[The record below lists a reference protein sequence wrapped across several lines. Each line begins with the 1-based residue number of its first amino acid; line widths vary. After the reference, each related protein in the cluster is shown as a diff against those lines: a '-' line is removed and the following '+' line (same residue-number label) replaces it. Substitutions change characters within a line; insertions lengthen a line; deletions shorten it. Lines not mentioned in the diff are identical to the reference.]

1 MFYSHNGVGV
11 GHLQRQLDL
20 ATAYRTRH
28 PESAVLLATGSHGA
42 SMFPTPAGLDYL
54 KLPSLQKTDRS
65 RNWQPRELPLPIETI
80 TELRSE
86 LLLQTVRR
94 FAPDLL
100 VADFMPAGP
109 YGELVPALEELE
121 RLGGAA
127 VAGFRDII
135 DEPAY
140 VRELWHETGVYDVL
154 QRHYAAICIY
164 GDPATIDFVDGY
176 GLDGDLAR
184 RARYCGY
191 LGRKPSSAA
200 GVDKRAF
207 ILAASG
213 GGVDGTATLEAF
225 IAAAAR
231 LQPTQGSFRVVAG
244 PLMPE
249 HNHQHLARLGAIAGV
264 EVLRSVPNLRS
275 QIAQADCLVAMCGYN
290 TVCDVLTHR
299 RPAVFVPRTGPSM
312 EQTLRA
318 ARLAEWGCAITIR
331 ESELEPARLATAIR
345 AALMSSPKAAP
356 VSMNGLKRA
365 LDTFDAVRAHAL
377 AA

>member
-1 MFYSHNGVGV
+1 
-11 GHLQRQLDL
+11 
-20 ATAYRTRH
+20 
-28 PESAVLLATGSHGA
+28 
-42 SMFPTPAGLDYL
+42 MFPTPAGLDYI

-65 RNWQPRELPLPIETI
+65 RNWQPRELPLPTETI

-86 LLLQTVRR
+86 LLAQTVRR

-121 RLGGAA
+121 RHGGGA

-140 VRELWHETGVYDVL
+140 VRQLWHETGVYDVL

-176 GLDGDLAR
+176 GLEGDLAH

-191 LGRKPSSAA
+191 LGRKPSSAVS
-200 GVDKRAF
+200 GERRPF

-231 LQPTQGSFRVVAG
+231 LQPRPGSFRVVAG

-249 HNHQHLARLGAIAGV
+249 HHHQHLARLGAVAGV
-264 EVLRSVPNLRS
+264 EVLRAVPNLRS
-275 QIAQADCLVAMCGYN
+275 QIAQADCVVAMCGYN

-299 RPAVFVPRTGPSM
+299 RSAVFVPRAGPSM

-318 ARLAEWGCAITIR
+318 TRLAEWECAITIR
-331 ESELEPARLATAIR
+331 ESELEPARLATAIQ

-356 VSMNGLKRA
+356 VSMNGLERA
-365 LDTFDAVRAHAL
+365 LDTFDAVHAHAV